1 MTSALLHKVFSR
13 CEVDLSP
20 RSIDVLQLNITR
32 LCNQAC
38 THCHVSASPS
48 RREMMSDAVI
58 DACFAVIASHPEIT
72 TVDITGGAPEL
83 HPRFADIVE
92 GMRGM
97 GRHVI
102 VRHNLTVTLD
112 AHPATGESMMHLPE
126 FFTRTGVELVSSLPC
141 YVACNTD
148 RQRGDGVY
156 AKSIESL
163 KMLNQAGFGI
173 AGSGLEVNI
182 VTNPGGAF
190 LHGSQRA
197 LEADFRR
204 ELAMLHGVTFNSLY
218 VLANLPVGRFERGL
232 ANRGV
237 ADEYLA
243 TLAERYNPAAAEGV
257 MCRSMV
263 SVSHDG
269 LLYDCDFNQMKELPI
284 RAKTQDATIFDFDSA
299 RLLARDIR
307 LEDHCLGCMAGS
319 GSSCGGATNCA

>member
-1 MTSALLHKVFSR
+1 MTSALLYKVFSR
-13 CEVDLSP
+13 CDVDIAP

-38 THCHVSASPS
+38 THCHVSASPH

-58 DACFAVIASHPEIT
+58 DACIAVVASHPEIA

-83 HPRFADIVE
+83 HPSFRELVE
-92 GMRGM
+92 GMRAL

-112 AHPATGESMMHLPE
+112 AHPATGESMSHLPE
-126 FFTRTGVELVSSLPC
+126 FFARTGVELVSSLPC
-141 YVACNTD
+141 YLENNTD

-163 KMLNQAGFGI
+163 KRLNAVGYGV
-173 AGSGLEVNI
+173 AGSGLEINI

-190 LHGSQRA
+190 LHGSQQA

-204 ELAMLHGVTFNSLY
+204 ELAALHGVTFNSLY
-218 VLANLPVGRFERGL
+218 VLANLPVGRFEKGL
-232 ANRGV
+232 ASQGV
-237 ADEYLA
+237 ADDYLA

-269 LLYDCDFNQMKELPI
+269 RLYDCDFNQMKDLPI
-284 RAKTQDATIFDFDSA
+284 GTKTQPSTIFDFDSA

-307 LEDHCLGCMAGS
+307 LEDHCLGCMAGA
-319 GSSCGGATNCA
+319 GSSCGGATSCA